1 MKNKVYYPVFLD
13 LTGKRCVI
21 VGGGQVAERKCRSL
35 MKTGTLITVIAP
47 EITKRLR
54 DYKDTGVIKHIER
67 DYRKGDITSAYIV
80 ISATGS
86 RETNERVARDAE
98 SLHKLVNV
106 VDTPDLCNFIVPSV
120 FRRGTLSIAVST
132 GGVSPAFA
140 KEIRKELEKIYGPE
154 LEGKL
159 KAIGKMRDRAKK
171 EITGKKERERFIKKT
186 TLAIKKGV
194 ILK

>member
-13 LTGKRCVI
+13 LAGKRCVI

-86 RETNERVARDAE
+86 RETNERVARDAK
-98 SLHKLVNV
+98 SLLKLVNV

-171 EITGKKERERFIKKT
+171 EITGKKERGRFIKKT